1 MLLSAMTT
9 PCLPTE
15 PTSFAQQ
22 TAAVNGL
29 GCTGFPM
36 MRTSVPSFLIRRHR
50 LRYILLLAKE
60 SRVPPIVELRGQ
72 QGMLVLT
79 TCASLLLPSIP
90 TLLLTCM
97 PALRAEC
104 SGPVSY
110 THLRAHETRHDLV
123 CR

>member
-9 PCLPTE
+9 PCLPME
-15 PTSFAQQ
+15 PTSFARPT
-22 TAAVNGL
+22 TAATGL

-36 MRTSVPSFLIRRHR
+36 MRTSAPSFLIRRHHPP
-50 LRYILLLAKE
+50 YTLLPATE
-60 SRVPPIVELRGQ
+60 SYGPLIVELRGQ

-79 TCASLLLPSIP
+79 TCASLLLLSIP

-104 SGPVSY
+104 SGLSMAARHGQGPMPA
-110 THLRAHETRHDLV
+110 LRT
-123 CR
+123 